1 MEEKTNQEGMNTVP
15 EEEQQPD
22 LILKLGDPFRFDG
35 QEYTE
40 LDLSGLFDLTA
51 MDMAEIDRRMQVMG
65 YSYARPEVTGTY
77 AMLVAA
83 RVNHKPWEFC
93 QKMKARDM
101 IRLRE
106 TVRAFFYA
114 QG

>member
-1 MEEKTNQEGMNTVP
+1 MDEEKIELKI
-15 EEEQQPD
+15 D
-22 LILKLGDPFRFDG
+22 LADPYMFDG
-35 QEYTE
+35 EE
-40 LDLSGLFDLTA
+40 IKSIDLSGLFDLTA
-51 MDMAEIDRRMQVMG
+51 MDMTAIDRQMANMG
-65 YSYARPEVTGTY
+65 YSYARPEVTGAY

-83 RVNHKPWEFC
+83 KVNHKPWEYC
-93 QKMKARDM
+93 NKMRARDF

>member
-1 MEEKTNQEGMNTVP
+1 MEENKTREEMTAP
-15 EEEQQPD
+15 EEEQVE
-22 LILKLGDPFRFDG
+22 LKLELGDPFRFDG
-35 QEYTE
+35 QDYKT

-51 MDMAEIDRRMQVMG
+51 MDMAEIDRRMQAMG
-65 YSYARPEVTGTY
+65 YSYARPEVTGVY

-83 RVNHKPWEFC
+83 KINHKPWEFC
-93 QKMKARDM
+93 QGMKARDM

>member
-1 MEEKTNQEGMNTVP
+1 MEETKIQEETKAP
-15 EEEQQPD
+15 EEEQID
-22 LILKLGDPFRFDG
+22 LKLQLGDPFRFDDK
-35 QEYTE
+35 EYTE

-51 MDMAEIDRRMQVMG
+51 MDMAEIDRRMQAMG
-65 YSYARPEVTGTY
+65 YNYARPEVTGIY

-83 RVNHKPWEFC
+83 KVNHKPWEFC
-93 QKMKARDM
+93 NKMKARDM